1 MIGKAKIL
9 ELQYRGGMLWNG
21 KQKSGCFFGSGTD
34 ISDSK
39 DKKEAALQP
48 AALLWKLYYGG
59 NIGGE
64 CQL

>member
-1 MIGKAKIL
+1 MIRKAKIL

-39 DKKEAALQP
+39 DK
-48 AALLWKLYYGG
+48 
-59 NIGGE
+59 
-64 CQL
+64 